1 MAFFLMAFNVHFL
14 LMLIIIKTRHFHS
27 SINHQEQLFHRTLI
41 TGYFRLVNIAKSLR
55 LDFCIEHLQKQSL
68 ADIPQNRYS
77 QSFASVT
84 GKHLC
89 WSLFLKNLQAE
100 GLQLHE
106 KRLQLR
112 YFPLKFAKNTFS
124 YRTPPVTASASPVA
138 ASVFF
143 WKSTT
148 VCNSCFATL
157 L

>member
-1 MAFFLMAFNVHFL
+1 
-14 LMLIIIKTRHFHS
+14 MLINIKTRHFHS

-55 LDFCIEHLQKQSL
+55 LDFCIEHLQMQSL

-143 WKSTT
+143 KQS
-148 VCNSCFATL
+148 N
-157 L
+157 